1 MWKMWKTAGHERGQK
16 KKSSSPS
23 YDLPIT
29 GKGEIYPLSYG
40 ESHGSES
47 EVIDISIFQH
57 TITSSLVG
65 ELNIN

>member
-1 MWKMWKTAGHERGQK
+1 MWKTAGHERGQK

-29 GKGEIYPLSYG
+29 GEGGIYPLSYG

-47 EVIDISIFQH
+47 KVIDILIVQH
-57 TITSSLVG
+57 HYIVLSGRIQYKLR
-65 ELNIN
+65 

>member
-1 MWKMWKTAGHERGQK
+1 MWKMWKSAGHERRRK

-23 YDLPIT
+23 YDH
-29 GKGEIYPLSYG
+29 GEGGIYPLSYG

-47 EVIDISIFQH
+47 KVIDISIVQR
-57 TITSSLVG
+57 TITSYLVG